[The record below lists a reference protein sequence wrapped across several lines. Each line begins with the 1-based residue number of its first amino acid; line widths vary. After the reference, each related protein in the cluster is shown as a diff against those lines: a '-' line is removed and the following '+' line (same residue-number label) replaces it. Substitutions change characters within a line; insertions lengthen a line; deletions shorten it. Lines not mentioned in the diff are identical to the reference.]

1 MAALE
6 RFGRRCHDL
15 CVEPQVVEIVQSSPA
30 WWQVWLPLLG
40 SLVVACAA
48 VAGVLVNNRTNRQAI
63 MAADTRSQ
71 QALDAARQQTNTAHR
86 HAEAAQHQADATQ
99 QQVESVRGAGDGRA
113 NEQWH
118 NDKVV
123 AVVTDSLVMSGKI
136 YQALRRDADWTDEL
150 IGDLIRDLEDGSERA
165 NVLRIVSSDAHYK
178 QWRRLADALSD
189 ALLSAVALQRK
200 KLKEEAPEDVQ
211 AARDRK
217 SAILTDVRAAERAL
231 ISETRAELGL
241 IAD

>member
-1 MAALE
+1 M
-6 RFGRRCHDL
+6 
-15 CVEPQVVEIVQSSPA
+15 
-30 WWQVWLPLLG
+30 WLPLLG

-48 VAGVLVNNRTNRQAI
+48 VTGVLVNNRTNRQAI
-63 MAADTRSQ
+63 MAADARSQ

-86 HAEAAQHQADATQ
+86 HAEATQRQADAAQ
-99 QQVESVRGAGDGRA
+99 QQVESVHGNADDH
-113 NEQWH
+113 WH

-165 NVLRIVSSDAHYK
+165 NVLRIVSSDVHYK
-178 QWRRLADALSD
+178 QWRRLADTLSD

-211 AARDRK
+211 AARDNK
-217 SAILTDVRAAERAL
+217 AAILTDVRAAERAL